1 MDIQCLKEYQV
12 ISIKNFHEASLED
25 RVKIN
30 ECIEKSY
37 LHNFLEALDNGEI
50 VESLVSQQ
58 ELEQAEL
65 QSMLVNDKLEI
76 ASDWLE
82 FNN

>member
-1 MDIQCLKEYQV
+1 MEE
-12 ISIKNFHEASLED
+12 F
-25 RVKIN
+25 
-30 ECIEKSY
+30 
-37 LHNFLEALDNGEI
+37 
-50 VESLVSQQ
+50 ESLVSQQ

-82 FNN
+82 FND

>member
-1 MDIQCLKEYQV
+1 MNTIEQENNMEELK
-12 ISIKNFHEASLED
+12 
-25 RVKIN
+25 
-30 ECIEKSY
+30 
-37 LHNFLEALDNGEI
+37 
-50 VESLVSQQ
+50 SLVSQL

-65 QSMLVNDKLEI
+65 QGMLVNDKLEI

>member
-1 MDIQCLKEYQV
+1 MVENVKDKEF
-12 ISIKNFHEASLED
+12 K
-25 RVKIN
+25 
-30 ECIEKSY
+30 
-37 LHNFLEALDNGEI
+37 
-50 VESLVSQQ
+50 SLVSQQ

-76 ASDWLE
+76 ASNWLE

>member
-1 MDIQCLKEYQV
+1 MVENVRDKELK
-12 ISIKNFHEASLED
+12 
-25 RVKIN
+25 
-30 ECIEKSY
+30 
-37 LHNFLEALDNGEI
+37 
-50 VESLVSQQ
+50 SLVSQQ

-65 QSMLVNDKLEI
+65 RGMVVNGKLEI

>member
-1 MDIQCLKEYQV
+1 MVENVKDKE
-12 ISIKNFHEASLED
+12 F
-25 RVKIN
+25 
-30 ECIEKSY
+30 
-37 LHNFLEALDNGEI
+37 
-50 VESLVSQQ
+50 ESLVSQL

>member
-1 MDIQCLKEYQV
+1 MNTIEQENNMEELKTTMR
-12 ISIKNFHEASLED
+12 K
-25 RVKIN
+25 
-30 ECIEKSY
+30 EKSY
-37 LHNFLEALDNGEI
+37 FHNFWEALDNGEI

-65 QSMLVNDKLEI
+65 QGMLVNDKLEI

-82 FNN
+82 FND

>member
-1 MDIQCLKEYQV
+1 MEE
-12 ISIKNFHEASLED
+12 F
-25 RVKIN
+25 
-30 ECIEKSY
+30 
-37 LHNFLEALDNGEI
+37 
-50 VESLVSQQ
+50 ESLVSQQ

-76 ASDWLE
+76 ANDWLE

>member
-1 MDIQCLKEYQV
+1 MEELK
-12 ISIKNFHEASLED
+12 
-25 RVKIN
+25 
-30 ECIEKSY
+30 
-37 LHNFLEALDNGEI
+37 
-50 VESLVSQQ
+50 SLVSQL

-65 QSMLVNDKLEI
+65 QGMLVNDKLEI

>member
-1 MDIQCLKEYQV
+1 MEE
-12 ISIKNFHEASLED
+12 F
-25 RVKIN
+25 
-30 ECIEKSY
+30 
-37 LHNFLEALDNGEI
+37 
-50 VESLVSQQ
+50 ESLVSQQ

-65 QSMLVNDKLEI
+65 QGMLVNDKLEI

>member
-1 MDIQCLKEYQV
+1 MEELK
-12 ISIKNFHEASLED
+12 
-25 RVKIN
+25 
-30 ECIEKSY
+30 
-37 LHNFLEALDNGEI
+37 
-50 VESLVSQQ
+50 SLVSKL

-65 QSMLVNDKLEI
+65 QGMLVNDKLEI

>member
-1 MDIQCLKEYQV
+1 MVENMRDKELK
-12 ISIKNFHEASLED
+12 
-25 RVKIN
+25 
-30 ECIEKSY
+30 
-37 LHNFLEALDNGEI
+37 
-50 VESLVSQQ
+50 SLVSQL

-65 QSMLVNDKLEI
+65 RGMVVNGKLEI

>member
-1 MDIQCLKEYQV
+1 MKNIIQE
-12 ISIKNFHEASLED
+12 NNMEEF
-25 RVKIN
+25 
-30 ECIEKSY
+30 
-37 LHNFLEALDNGEI
+37 
-50 VESLVSQQ
+50 ESLVSQQ
-58 ELEQAEL
+58 ELEQADL

>member
-1 MDIQCLKEYQV
+1 MEELKATMR
-12 ISIKNFHEASLED
+12 K
-25 RVKIN
+25 
-30 ECIEKSY
+30 EKSY
-37 LHNFLEALDNGEI
+37 FHNFWEALDKGEI

-58 ELEQAEL
+58 EREQAEL
-65 QSMLVNDKLEI
+65 QGMLVNDKLEI

>member
-1 MDIQCLKEYQV
+1 MVE
-12 ISIKNFHEASLED
+12 N
-25 RVKIN
+25 VKD
-30 ECIEKSY
+30 KK
-37 LHNFLEALDNGEI
+37 FK
-50 VESLVSQQ
+50 SLVSQQ

-65 QSMLVNDKLEI
+65 QGMLVNDKLEI

>member
-1 MDIQCLKEYQV
+1 MRDKE
-12 ISIKNFHEASLED
+12 IK
-25 RVKIN
+25 
-30 ECIEKSY
+30 
-37 LHNFLEALDNGEI
+37 
-50 VESLVSQQ
+50 SLVSQQ
-58 ELEQAEL
+58 EREQAEL

>member
-1 MDIQCLKEYQV
+1 MKDKELK
-12 ISIKNFHEASLED
+12 
-25 RVKIN
+25 
-30 ECIEKSY
+30 
-37 LHNFLEALDNGEI
+37 
-50 VESLVSQQ
+50 SLVSQQ

-65 QSMLVNDKLEI
+65 QGMLVNDKLEI

>member
-1 MDIQCLKEYQV
+1 M
-12 ISIKNFHEASLED
+12 
-25 RVKIN
+25 
-30 ECIEKSY
+30 EK
-37 LHNFLEALDNGEI
+37 F
-50 VESLVSQQ
+50 ESLVSQQ

-65 QSMLVNDKLEI
+65 QGMLVNDKLEI